1 MAPGQEAA
9 AVPAR
14 ITQPV
19 DIENLVTLRG
29 NTHPLARPE
38 FDQGAAPDS
47 LPTERILLVLQRSPA
62 QETALRKL
70 LDEQQTK
77 SSPNY
82 HMWLTPERF
91 GQQFGPADA
100 DIQTI
105 TDWLTSQG
113 FQVSHVAAGRTVI
126 EFSGTA
132 GQVRQAFHAEIHRYE
147 VNGEEH
153 WANASD
159 PQIPS
164 ALAPVVAGFASLN
177 NFPKRPS
184 LHRLG
189 TFSKSK
195 ATGVVTPLFTFPY
208 ETEIFPGVG
217 PGDFATIY
225 NLGPLWSAGIDG
237 SGQTIA
243 IVTGSNINVQ
253 DARDFRA
260 AFGLPAND
268 PQIILNGPDPGVSGP
283 EGEEAEADIDVEW
296 AGAVAKGATI
306 DLVVSESTEVT
317 AGIDLS
323 SLYIVDNNL
332 APILSESYAECEADL
347 GNGGN
352 TFHSTLWEQGAA
364 QGITILV
371 STGDSGSA
379 GCDSSSFDE
388 IAAQYGLEVSGY
400 ASTPFDVAVGG
411 TDFNDS
417 SSLSTYW
424 STTNNSITQSSAL
437 SYIPEITWDDSC
449 ANTGSLTGC
458 GTSWS
463 PISFADLGAGSG
475 GPSNCATSTSTP
487 CTAGYAKPS
496 WQTGTG
502 VPADGV
508 RDIPDISLFAGD
520 GYNGSFYIYCET
532 DTNLANG
539 GSSSCNLSSFLKT
552 FQGAGG
558 TSFAVQAFGGIM
570 ALVNQKN
577 GRQGNANYVLYP
589 LAAKT
594 GASCGSN
601 AAMAPTASSSSCIFY
616 DVQVGDNSV
625 DCVGDSPNCSNQSAS
640 GYGILVNPSN
650 TTQAAWTTNVGFDLA
665 TGLGTV
671 NAANLVNNWTSVSF
685 SPTTTTLSLSPTS
698 ITHGQPVTVNIGVT
712 SGSGTPAGDVSLV
725 GGPNNS
731 NLSIGYLTL
740 GANGTVS
747 EPTVLLPGGSYN
759 VTAHYA
765 GDGIHGAS
773 DSPPVNVTVGPENSQ
788 TQVRIGSYTPDCS
801 GNSSYTTRIQYGYA
815 VVCSGVAYPYWMRVD
830 VTNDSG
836 NLCINAAGVPVY
848 QCPTGQVTVTNNG
861 GPITDLNAPADN
873 SPGAYTL
880 NSQGNAED
888 QFIQLLGGAHSLV
901 TTYAGN
907 SSYNGSTSG
916 SDMITVAQAP
926 TGVIAEA
933 TPTTVQSGVPV
944 TLTALVYT
952 NSVGFAPSGT
962 VKFLNAGVPVTG
974 TVNYRATNGS
984 RIEYAFLIA
993 TLTTSFTANATITAQ
1008 YSGDAN
1014 YQGSTTATALQIP
1027 LSTSPPDFSLK
1038 ASPSN
1043 SITITAPGQSGS
1055 TWISATPIAGFT
1067 GKITLTCALPS
1078 TMTYGSCSLSTPS
1091 ISTEGSSIVTVST
1104 TSPSTTFRPLNR
1116 PGWFIPSAGTLFA
1129 CFFLL
1134 LIPRKKRRA
1143 KLAFGCLVLASL
1155 VAALVACGG
1164 KTSSPLPSS
1173 PGTPPGSYTATVT
1186 ATSGSLTHSLTIP
1199 VTVQ

>member
-1 MAPGQEAA
+1 MAAGQQAT

-70 LDEQQTK
+70 LDEQQIK
-77 SSPNY
+77 ASPNY
-82 HMWLTPERF
+82 HMWLTPEQF

-159 PQIPS
+159 PQIPA

-195 ATGVVTPLFTFPY
+195 ATGVVAPLFTFPS
-208 ETEIFPGVG
+208 ENFLGVG

-225 NLGPLWSAGIDG
+225 NLAPLWSAGIDG

-260 AFGLPAND
+260 MFGLPAND

-283 EGEEAEADIDVEW
+283 YGEETEADIDVEW

-317 AGIDLS
+317 EGVDLS
-323 SLYIVDNNL
+323 ALYIVDNNF
-332 APILSESYAECEADL
+332 APIMSESYGACEAEL
-347 GNGGN
+347 GSSGN
-352 TFHSTLWEQGAA
+352 TFQSTLWEQGAA

-371 STGDSGSA
+371 ASGDSGSA
-379 GCDSSSFDE
+379 GCDSSSFGE
-388 IAAQYGLEVSGY
+388 IAAQQGLAVSGL

-458 GTSWS
+458 GTSWN
-463 PISFADLGAGSG
+463 PISSINLGAGGG

-532 DTNLANG
+532 DTNLLYYG
-539 GSSSCNLSSFLKT
+539 GSSSCNLSSFSLT

-625 DCVGDSPNCSNQSAS
+625 ACVGGSPNCSNQSAS

-650 TTQAAWTTNVGFDLA
+650 TAQPAWLTTAGYDLA

-731 NLSIGYLTL
+731 NLGIGYLTL
-740 GANGTVS
+740 GADGTVS

-759 VTAHYA
+759 VTAQYA

-773 DSPPVNVTVGPENSQ
+773 DSPPVPVMVNPENSETAVQ
-788 TQVRIGSYTPDCS
+788 LVTFNSNGIAAYNQPSAVYGSLYLL
-801 GNSSYTTRIQYGYA
+801 R
-815 VVCSGVAYPYWMRVD
+815 MD
-830 VTNDSG
+830 VTNGSG
-836 NLCINAAGVPVY
+836 KLCISAAGVPVY

-861 GPITDLNAPADN
+861 GPITDQNAPADN

-888 QFIQLLGGAHSLV
+888 TFIQLPGGAHSLV
-901 TTYAGN
+901 ATYAGN
-907 SSYNGSTSG
+907 SSYNGSTSAT
-916 SDMITVAQAP
+916 DMITVTQALP
-926 TGVIAEA
+926 TAVIATA
-933 TPTTVQSGVPV
+933 NPTTVQSGAPV
-944 TLTALVYT
+944 TLTALVLT
-952 NSVGFAPSGT
+952 NSSGLAPSGA
-962 VKFLNAGVPVTG
+962 VQFLNAGVPVTG
-974 TVNYRATNGS
+974 AVNYTATNGS
-984 RIEYAFLIA
+984 SIGPAFLTA

-1008 YSGDAN
+1008 YAGDAN
-1014 YQGSTTATALQIP
+1014 YQGLTTATALQIQ

-1055 TWISATPIAGFT
+1055 TFISATPIAGFT
-1067 GKITLTCALPS
+1067 GTITLTCALPS
-1078 TMTYGSCSLSTPS
+1078 TMTYGICSLSTTYIFPGG
-1091 ISTEGSSIVTVST
+1091 STIVTVST

-1116 PGWFIPSAGTLFA
+1116 PSWFIPSAGTLFA
-1129 CFFLL
+1129 CIFLL

-1143 KLAFGCLVLASL
+1143 KLAFGCLVFALLA
-1155 VAALVACGG
+1155 AALVACGG

-1173 PGTPPGSYTATVT
+1173 PGTPPGSYAATVT
-1186 ATSGSLTHSLTIP
+1186 ATSGTLTHSLTIP